1 MLYDCARWKHSSPSL
16 AAIRRA
22 MASRMTLPVRYSDI
36 RNASSWY
43 FGSCNSPV
51 TPFSSI
57 HLISFSHTGRP
68 KFCITAIMYLPSAV
82 GSCNGGCRF
91 GLACMPVWRYIVEP
105 AFARAHA
112 LDQGGCDTV
121 KHEGTAHVPSMV
133 AFATDRRLLWIGVA
147 RTRHLSAKGKMGD
160 IVRDIVTPGTVLA
173 EVGERGVDQVAV
185 RCGGIIA
192 EAEIRERPWRRA
204 LQEDVRFRQQLLQQI
219 AACRPCDVDCRTL
232 LAGVIP
238 PVVDAK
244 VRVGLVVS
252 KRAAP
257 AARTTRDRLDLD
269 DSGATVR
276 QQFTCPL
283 ITAIGQLDHRETL
296 VDARHTVSFCK
307 TGRRVEGG

>member
-1 MLYDCARWKHSSPSL
+1 MQSL
-16 AAIRRA
+16 
-22 MASRMTLPVRYSDI
+22 
-36 RNASSWY
+36 
-43 FGSCNSPV
+43 
-51 TPFSSI
+51 
-57 HLISFSHTGRP
+57 
-68 KFCITAIMYLPSAV
+68 
-82 GSCNGGCRF
+82 
-91 GLACMPVWRYIVEP
+91 
-105 AFARAHA
+105 
-112 LDQGGCDTV
+112 
-121 KHEGTAHVPSMV
+121 V
-133 AFATDRRLLWIGVA
+133 AFASERCRLWIGVA

-192 EAEIRERPWRRA
+192 QAEIRERPWRRA

-269 DSGATVR
+269 DSGAAVR

-283 ITAIGQLDHRETL
+283 ITAIGQLDHCETL

-307 TGRRVEGG
+307 TARRVEGRLSHPGAGIGGKACHSQQPPANPVDRAPSPSPHGDRAAWADPLRRRGGAVERGGMTTSISSPCAAIFSWVGAPSYAPSAITLAISPSI